1 MGSGQ
6 PREVG
11 NKVGTMTRTVREL
24 VCVQADCSSLERQS
38 NDRGRASCV
47 IGELDYT
54 RDDAHLFTQWLN
66 LALGHMELWTKLKTN
81 GSFLPTRTEH

>member
-6 PREVG
+6 PHEVG
-11 NKVGTMTRTVREL
+11 NKVGTTTLAAREMVL
-24 VCVQADCSSLERQS
+24 DQADSSSPGRQS
-38 NDRGRASCV
+38 KDEGRASCV

-54 RDDAHLFTQWLN
+54 RDDAHLFTQWPSLD
-66 LALGHMELWTKLKTN
+66 LGHRDLWTKLKTN